1 MASLTSSEQFQ
12 NRMCIIKSEV
22 KKSQACENDL
32 NKILRHGRFGN
43 NVEEDQNKV
52 ADVANNQK

>member
-1 MASLTSSEQFQ
+1 
-12 NRMCIIKSEV
+12 MCIIKSEV